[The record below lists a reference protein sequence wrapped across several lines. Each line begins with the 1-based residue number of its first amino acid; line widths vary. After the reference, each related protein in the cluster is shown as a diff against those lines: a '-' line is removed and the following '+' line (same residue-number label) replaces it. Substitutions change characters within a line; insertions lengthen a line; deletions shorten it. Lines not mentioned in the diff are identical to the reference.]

1 MEQTARITFL
11 STPDFK
17 SWLETEAGK
26 EGISISELIR
36 KRCMNKPDEDE
47 ALLLAMVDEVKKAT
61 AKAKASLN
69 KGLKD
74 VEDALSAM
82 RERGSK

>member
-1 MEQTARITFL
+1 MAQTARITFL

-17 SWLETEAGK
+17 GWLEDEAGK

-36 KRCMNKPDEDE
+36 KRCTNKPDEEE
-47 ALLLAMVDEVKKAT
+47 ALLLAMVADVKEAT
-61 AKAKASLN
+61 RKAKVSLN

-74 VEDALSAM
+74 VEDALA
-82 RERGSK
+82 EIRGPK